1 MLLPIDMNPETSV
14 YYYGAIIIKVLKN
27 HSENNYPVDIVELY
41 RMVKNQ
47 VKISLIS
54 YSLALDWLYLIE
66 SVIVDERGGVELC
79 ILED

>member
-27 HSENNYPVDIVELY
+27 QSEKNYSVDIVELY

-66 SVIVDERGGVELC
+66 SVIVDERGGVKLC